1 MMPKRSTLTRYT
13 LFEGGVTP
21 SRVRVFFNK
30 PFKDKRLQIWLILYF
45 GYRRGNYIIW
55 RGSAIVGLD
64 VDSRDWLELL
74 HSCEKSKVERRAYTF
89 DLPSPK
95 GA

>member
-30 PFKDKRLQIWLILYF
+30 PIKDKRLRFGLYF
-45 GYRRGNYIIW
+45 T
-55 RGSAIVGLD
+55 SATAEATTLFG
-64 VDSRDWLELL
+64 VDPPLW
-74 HSCEKSKVERRAYTF
+74 
-89 DLPSPK
+89 
-95 GA
+95 G